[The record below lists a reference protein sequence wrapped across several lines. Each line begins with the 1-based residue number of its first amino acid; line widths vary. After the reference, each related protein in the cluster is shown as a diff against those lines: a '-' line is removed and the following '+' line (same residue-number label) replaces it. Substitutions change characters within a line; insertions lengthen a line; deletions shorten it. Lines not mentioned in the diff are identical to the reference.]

1 MTPAQEL
8 HEAIRVGDEDRVIAL
23 LDSDPSL
30 VHGGGAAGM
39 PPLLLAI
46 YTKRPIMAKL
56 LLKRGAQLD
65 VFAAAAMGETDACR
79 RFIQT
84 DEVQLQ
90 MANSD
95 GWTPLHLAAF
105 FGHLETAEMLVEMG
119 ADVMARSANAMHNTP
134 LHAAAA
140 GRNQDICALLLSH
153 GADVAATQQAQYTA
167 LHSAAANGDVE
178 IVRLLLA
185 HEADPRAKS
194 EKGETA
200 LDMARQRGHTAVADL
215 LERTSR

>member
-8 HEAIRVGDEDRVIAL
+8 HEAIRIGDEARVNAL
-23 LDSDPSL
+23 LDSDPAL

-46 YTKRPIMAKL
+46 YTKRPLMAKL
-56 LLKRGAQLD
+56 LLGRGAQLD
-65 VFAAAAMGETDACR
+65 VFAAAAMGETEACKK
-79 RFIQT
+79 FIQA
-84 DEVQLQ
+84 DEVLIE

-95 GWTPLHLAAF
+95 GWTPLHLACF
-105 FGHLETAEMLVEMG
+105 FGHLRTAEMLLELG
-119 ADVMARSANAMHNTP
+119 ADVKARSANAMNNTP

-140 GRNQDICALLLSH
+140 SRSHEICALLLSH
-153 GADVAATQQAQYTA
+153 GAEVGATQQANYTA
-167 LHSAAANGDVE
+167 LHSAAANGDLE

-185 HEADPRAKS
+185 HEASAAAKS

-200 LDMARQRGHTAVADL
+200 LDMARQRGHTAVAEL
-215 LERTSR
+215 LERTAR

>member
-8 HEAIRVGDEDRVIAL
+8 HEAIRVGDEQRVNELIDA
-23 LDSDPSL
+23 DPGL

-39 PPLLLAI
+39 APLLLAI

-65 VFAAAAMGETDACR
+65 VSAAAAMGETEACR
-79 RFIQT
+79 KFIEA
-84 DEVQLQ
+84 DDVLLEL
-90 MANSD
+90 ASSD
-95 GWTPLHLAAF
+95 GWTPLHLACF
-105 FGHLETAEMLVEMG
+105 FGNLETVEMLLGLG
-119 ADVMARSANAMHNTP
+119 ADVKARSANAMHNTP

-140 GRNQDICALLLSH
+140 GRSADICAALLSN
-153 GADVAATQQAQYTA
+153 GADVNATQQAQYTA
-167 LHSAAANGDVE
+167 LHSAAANGDLE

-185 HEADPRAKS
+185 HEANASARS

-200 LDMARQRGHTAVADL
+200 LEMARQRGHTAVADL
-215 LERTSR
+215 LERTAR